1 MTPAVCC
8 AVAALVTAVIDGD
21 TIAVA
26 AHAWP
31 GIEAVGLVRL
41 LGIDTPEL
49 HGHCEAETAAAQAA
63 RAAARELVP
72 PGAVVTLSQVGT
84 DKYGRI
90 LARVILADGRDLSAA
105 LLAQGHG
112 RPYDGGKRGGW
123 CEE

>member
-1 MTPAVCC
+1 MTPSLCC

-21 TIAVA
+21 TIAVSA
-26 AHAWP
+26 RAWP

-49 HGHCEAETAAAQAA
+49 HGRCAAETAAAEAA
-63 RAAARELVP
+63 RAAVQELAPV
-72 PGAVVTLSQVGT
+72 GSLVVLSEIDR

-90 LARVILADGRDLSAA
+90 LARAALADGRDLSAA

-123 CEE
+123 CDE